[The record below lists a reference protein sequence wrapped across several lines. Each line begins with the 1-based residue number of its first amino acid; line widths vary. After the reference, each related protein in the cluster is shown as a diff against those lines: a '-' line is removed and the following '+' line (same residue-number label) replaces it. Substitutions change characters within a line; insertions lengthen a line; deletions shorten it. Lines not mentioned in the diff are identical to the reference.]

1 MVSGIELMHIM
12 DGSLPV
18 AGLKLKQTDANQTKE
33 NQAQSGN
40 SKPMAAVTP
49 ETASAAHPSP
59 ALDLQNKLNESFNP
73 TVMSEVGPSKI
84 PVGWALLGLGVACGV
99 FWTVVIA
106 ALA

>member
-1 MVSGIELMHIM
+1 M

-33 NQAQSGN
+33 TLTPSGN
-40 SKPMAAVTP
+40 SKSVAAVTG
-49 ETASAAHPSP
+49 ETANAAHPSP
-59 ALDLQNKLNESFNP
+59 ALDLQKKLNESLNG

-99 FWTVVIA
+99 FWTVVVA
-106 ALA
+106 AFA